1 MTVFPLVACLAY
13 LLGSIPSGYI
23 AGRVKGVDLR
33 KEGSGNVGATNALRV
48 LGKKIGYVVFAADLF
63 KGAAAVWVGYL
74 VAGAAG
80 YAEHGII
87 LAGVLAGLSVV
98 VGHNFPV
105 WLGFKGG
112 KGIATSGGVAMALFP
127 LPVFVAGLVSW
138 VVFFFTTRYVS
149 VASIAAALA
158 LPVTAFTMWSFGTC
172 DLLRPF
178 IALLMCGL
186 AIWRHK
192 PNIERLMS
200 GTEKRFEKKRKDV

>member
-1 MTVFPLVACLAY
+1 MTVFLLVAAIAY

-48 LGKKIGYVVFAADLF
+48 LGKKLGYMVFAADLV
-63 KGAAAVWVGYL
+63 KGAAAVWAGYL
-74 VAGAAG
+74 IAGVAGFAA
-80 YAEHGII
+80 HGII
-87 LAGVLAGLSVV
+87 LSGVLAGVAVV

-127 LPVFVAGLVSW
+127 FPVFLAGLVAW
-138 VVFFFTTRYVS
+138 IFLFFATRYVS

-158 LPVTAFTMWSFGTC
+158 LPTTAFTMWAFGTC
-172 DLLRPF
+172 DLLRAS

-192 PNIERLMS
+192 PNIGRLMV
-200 GTEKRFEKKRKDV
+200 GTEKRFEKKKDV